1 MRIYK
6 TQSDIIIESES
17 EKKFFVS
24 RQNDWDAFIN
34 RDNLH
39 DHIKSEIQHSK
50 PVTEKWFSEQTLE
63 PPIMNQEIWA
73 AGVTYLRSRDARM
86 EESKDAG
93 GGTFYDKVYA
103 ADRPELFFKGSRHR
117 TVGPLG
123 MVRIRKDSAWNVP
136 EPELTLFMSS
146 SGKIVGYTI
155 GNDMSSRDIEGENP
169 LYLPQ
174 AKVYDGSAALGP
186 CLYVP
191 ETPINEDA
199 MITLEIKRNGASAFS
214 DSISIN
220 RMKRKHKELAGYLF
234 MECSFP
240 QGVFMMTGTGLVP
253 PNEFSVTSGDEIII
267 GIENI
272 GSLKNFVQ

>member
-1 MRIYK
+1 MKIYK
-6 TQSDIIIESES
+6 TQNAIVIESGEN
-17 EKKFFVS
+17 KFVS
-24 RQNDWDAFIN
+24 SHTDWDTFVN
-34 RDNLH
+34 RDDLFNFL
-39 DHIKSEIQHSK
+39 KKEISNAK
-50 PVTEKWFSEQTLE
+50 PVTEKWFLEQQLQA
-63 PPIMNQEIWA
+63 PIHNQEIWA

-103 ADRPELFFKGSRHR
+103 ADRPELFFKGTRHR

-123 MVRIRKDSAWNVP
+123 KVRIRKDSSWNVP
-136 EPELTLFMSS
+136 EPELTLFMAS

-155 GNDMSSRDIEGENP
+155 GNDMSSRSIEGENP

-174 AKVYDGSAALGP
+174 AKVYDGCAALGP
-186 CLYVP
+186 CIYVP
-191 ETPINEDA
+191 GKAIHEDS
-199 MITLEIKRNGASAFS
+199 MITLEIKRSGKTAFS

-220 RMKRKHKELAGYLF
+220 RMKRKHNELAGYLF

-240 QGVFMMTGTGLVP
+240 EGVFMMTGTGLVP
-253 PNEFSVTSGDEIII
+253 PNDFTVSSGDEILI

-272 GSLKNFVQ
+272 GLLRNFVD